1 MKLKARVPAADG
13 CRVSASALPFTSFDV
28 LYTLGVGLLL
38 LVAAVAARLR
48 ISRGRPV
55 AVRQAEPVSPAMQDQ
70 PQAPAVQA
78 RLPA

>member
-1 MKLKARVPAADG
+1 MKLKPRVPSADG

-28 LYTLGVGLLL
+28 LYTLGVGVLL

-48 ISRGRPV
+48 ISRGRAV
-55 AVRQAEPVSPAMQDQ
+55 RVRQAEPVRPAMQDR
-70 PQAPAVQA
+70 PQAQEAQA

>member
-1 MKLKARVPAADG
+1 MKLKTRVPDADG

-28 LYTLGVGLLL
+28 LYSLGVGLLL
-38 LVAAVAARLR
+38 LVGAVAARLC
-48 ISRGRPV
+48 ISRGRPM

-70 PQAPAVQA
+70 PQAQAAPA